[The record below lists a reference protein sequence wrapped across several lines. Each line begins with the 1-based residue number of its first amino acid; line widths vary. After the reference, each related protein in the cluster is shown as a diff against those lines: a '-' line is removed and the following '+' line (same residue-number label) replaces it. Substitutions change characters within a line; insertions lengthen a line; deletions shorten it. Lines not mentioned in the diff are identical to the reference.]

1 MPCNNQS
8 TDKIPTI
15 NYSKQNLPH
24 DQTFFFFS
32 PQYMLTS
39 QIEEKKAQIKNPF
52 LSRPSKSKI
61 IHKKKKKKIL
71 KS

>member
-15 NYSKQNLPH
+15 NYSKQNLPK
-24 DQTFFFFS
+24 DQTFFF

-39 QIEEKKAQIKNPF
+39 QIEEKKN
-52 LSRPSKSKI
+52 LE
-61 IHKKKKKKIL
+61 IL
-71 KS
+71 KKSRSTKSWEIFGKF

>member
-8 TDKIPTI
+8 TNKIPTI
-15 NYSKQNLPH
+15 NYSKQNLPQ
-24 DQTFFFFS
+24 DQTFFFF

-61 IHKKKKKKIL
+61 IHKKKKKKKIL